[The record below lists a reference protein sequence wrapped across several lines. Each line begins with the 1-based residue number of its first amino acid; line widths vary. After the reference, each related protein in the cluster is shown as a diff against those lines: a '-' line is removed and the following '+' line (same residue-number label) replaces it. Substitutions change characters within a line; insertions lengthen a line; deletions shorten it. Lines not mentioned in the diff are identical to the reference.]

1 MKFKNLTAV
10 AAILLVSFLFAAF
23 IRDGDPFFE
32 IKKQLTIFSDV
43 YKEVA
48 TQYVDEV
55 PPGLLMESGINAML
69 EKLDPYTV
77 FIDEGQQQQMEIFST
92 GGYGGIGLEAGYRG
106 DQIVII
112 APMEGYPADRAG
124 LLPGDIILKI
134 NDLQTSDLTPEE
146 VQQLTVGDIGSE
158 VTLTIRRPGLETE
171 IDYTLQRERIDVKN
185 VSFAERF
192 GERKEFAYLQLSRF
206 GQNSAEE
213 VREQLISFNREQQ
226 LEGLILDLRNN
237 PGGLLNESVD
247 IVDKFIEPGVT
258 VVETRGR
265 HEAQN
270 NVYATEETPLFE
282 DLPLVVLINNGSAS
296 ASEIVSGAF
305 QDLDRGVV
313 VGEKS
318 FGKGL
323 VQIVKPLSYNTSIKI
338 TVSKYFIP
346 SGRSIQAIDYSGS
359 DYEKQNTAEENRYR
373 SVFKTKNG
381 RTVYDGKG
389 IEPDIVIPKEKPSIL
404 ETALMQRN
412 HFFFFV
418 NDYISQNGSNEFNE
432 GIFDEFIAYLQNQ
445 KFDYETEADRHLALL
460 EENLDLFSGAKE
472 AEEHLNN
479 LEEMLADKKKEN
491 ISENRDNI
499 YKMLE
504 LEWVTRKKGQV
515 ERQKLMLENDEAFR
529 RAMNLLGNKE
539 EYQTILKP

>member
-1 MKFKNLTAV
+1 
-10 AAILLVSFLFAAF
+10 
-23 IRDGDPFFE
+23 
-32 IKKQLTIFSDV
+32 
-43 YKEVA
+43 
-48 TQYVDEV
+48 
-55 PPGLLMESGINAML
+55 
-69 EKLDPYTV
+69 
-77 FIDEGQQQQMEIFST
+77 

-185 VSFAERF
+185 VSFAGRF

>member
-1 MKFKNLTAV
+1 MKFKNLTAI

-185 VSFAERF
+185 VSFAGRF

-213 VREQLISFNREQQ
+213 VREQLISYNREQP

-359 DYEKQNTAEENRYR
+359 DYEEQNTADEDKYR

-389 IEPDIVIPKEKPSIL
+389 IEPDIVISKEKPSIL

-418 NDYISQNGSNEFNE
+418 NDYISQNGSDEFNE

-445 KFDYETEADRHLALL
+445 QFDYETEADRHLALL
-460 EENLDLFSGAKE
+460 EENLELFAGTKE

-491 ISENRDNI
+491 ISENRDNL

-504 LEWVTRKKGQV
+504 LEWVTRKKGQA

-529 RAMNLLGNKE
+529 RALNLLSNKE
-539 EYQTILKP
+539 EYRTILKP

>member
-1 MKFKNLTAV
+1 MKFKNLSAAV
-10 AAILLVSFLFAAF
+10 AILLITLLFAAF
-23 IRDGDPFFE
+23 VRDGDPFFE

-55 PPGLLMESGINAML
+55 PPELLMESGINAML

-77 FIDEGQQQQMEIFST
+77 FIDEGPQQQMEIFST
-92 GGYGGIGLEAGYRG
+92 GGYGGIGIEAGYRG

-134 NDLQTSDLTPEE
+134 NDFLTSDLTPEE
-146 VQQLTVGDIGSE
+146 VQQLTVGDIGTE

-185 VSFAERF
+185 ISFARRF

-206 GQNSAEE
+206 GQNAAEE
-213 VREQLISFNREQQ
+213 VRKQLITFNREQS
-226 LEGLILDLRNN
+226 LAGLILDLRNN

-265 HEAQN
+265 HESQN

-282 DLPLVVLINNGSAS
+282 NLPLVVLINNGSAS

-305 QDLDRGVV
+305 QDLDRGVI

-359 DYEKQNTAEENRYR
+359 EIAEMSAAEKNKFR

-381 RTVYDGKG
+381 RTVYDGEG
-389 IEPDIVIPKEKPSIL
+389 IEPDIFIPRDQPSRL
-404 ETALMQRN
+404 EAALMQRN
-412 HFFFFV
+412 QFFFFV
-418 NDYISQNGSNEFNE
+418 NDYISQNNDDEFSE
-432 GIFDEFIAYLQNQ
+432 RIFDEFVVYLQNQ
-445 KFDYETEADRHLALL
+445 QFDYETEADRHLAVL

-472 AEEHLNN
+472 AEAHLKN
-479 LEEMLADKKKEN
+479 LEDMLAAKKKEN

-504 LEWVTRKKGQV
+504 LEWVTRKKGQD
-515 ERQKLMLENDEAFR
+515 ERQKLMLESDEVFQK
-529 RAMNLLGNKE
+529 AMNLLSNKE
-539 EYQTILKP
+539 EYQDILKP

>member
-282 DLPLVVLINNGSAS
+282 DLPLVILINNGSAS

-313 VGEKS
+313 IGEKS

-359 DYEKQNTAEENRYR
+359 DYEKQNTAEDNRYR

-389 IEPDIVIPKEKPSIL
+389 IEPDIVISKEKPSIL

-418 NDYISQNGSNEFNE
+418 
-432 GIFDEFIAYLQNQ
+432 
-445 KFDYETEADRHLALL
+445 
-460 EENLDLFSGAKE
+460 
-472 AEEHLNN
+472 
-479 LEEMLADKKKEN
+479 
-491 ISENRDNI
+491 
-499 YKMLE
+499 
-504 LEWVTRKKGQV
+504 
-515 ERQKLMLENDEAFR
+515 
-529 RAMNLLGNKE
+529 
-539 EYQTILKP
+539 

>member
-1 MKFKNLTAV
+1 MKFKNLSAV
-10 AAILLVSFLFAAF
+10 AVLLLISFLFAAF
-23 IRDGDPFFE
+23 VRDSDPFFE

-55 PPGLLMESGINAML
+55 PPELLMESGINAML

-92 GGYGGIGLEAGYRG
+92 GGYGGIGLEAGFRG

-124 LLPGDIILKI
+124 LLPGDIIVKI
-134 NDLQTSDLTPEE
+134 NNLETNDLTPEE
-146 VQQLTVGDIGSE
+146 VQQLTIGDIGSE
-158 VTLTIRRPGLETE
+158 VTLTIRRPGIESE
-171 IDYTLQRERIDVKN
+171 IVYTLQRERIDVKN
-185 VSFAERF
+185 ISFAERF
-192 GERKEFAYLQLSRF
+192 GKRKEIAYLQLSRF
-206 GQNSAEE
+206 GQNAAEE
-213 VREQLISFNREQQ
+213 VREQLISFNREQP

-265 HEAQN
+265 HESQN

-282 DLPLVVLINNGSAS
+282 NLPLVVLINNGSAS

-305 QDLDRGVV
+305 QDLDRGVI

-346 SGRSIQAIDYSGS
+346 SGRSIQAIDYTGS
-359 DYEKQNTAEENRYR
+359 EIAEMSTAERKKFR

-381 RTVYDGKG
+381 RTVYDGEG
-389 IEPDIVIPKEKPSIL
+389 IEPDILIPRDKPSIL

-418 NDYISQNGSNEFNE
+418 NDYISQNSDEEFSEN
-432 GIFDEFIAYLQNQ
+432 IFEEFEDYLQNQ
-445 KFDYETEADRHLALL
+445 QFDYETEADRHLTALEDNIEL
-460 EENLDLFSGAKE
+460 FSVAGTAKEHLENLEG
-472 AEEHLNN
+472 
-479 LEEMLADKKKEN
+479 MLAAKKKEN
-491 ISENRDNI
+491 LLANRENI

-504 LEWVTRKKGQV
+504 LEWVTRKKGQD
-515 ERQKLMLENDEAFR
+515 ERQKLMLESDEVFR
-529 RAMNLLGNKE
+529 KAIDLLNKK
-539 EYQTILKP
+539 EYQDILKP